1 MFISIIVILIKYM
14 TAEPS
19 TGRRRG
25 IQYKWVALSNTTI
38 GTLMASIN
46 STIILISLPPIFK
59 GIDLN
64 PLATDS
70 FAYLLWILMG
80 YNIIT
85 ATLLVTFGRLSDMY
99 GRTRLFNLGFVIF
112 TIGSIL
118 LYLTPGKGSTGAI
131 ELIVFRL
138 FQGAGAAFLFSNS
151 AAILTDAFPVNERGK
166 ALGLNQVAF
175 LAGSFIGLILGGI
188 LAVINWR
195 YVFLV
200 SVPVGAFGSIWSILK
215 LKDNSRKK
223 GVQRID
229 YVGNTLFS
237 GGLTL
242 VLIGVTYGLMP
253 YGSSVMGWNS
263 PWVIAAF
270 SSGGAMLIAFPFVEA
285 RITNPMFDLSLF
297 RIRAFTF
304 GNFAS
309 FLSAIGRGGV
319 MLMLIILL
327 QGIWLPL
334 HGYSYAST
342 PFWAGVYMVPM
353 TVGFIVMGPIS
364 GALSDRYGARFLATM
379 GMVISALAF
388 LVLSIIPYNFTYLEF
403 GASLFV
409 LGIGSGMFAAPNTA
423 AIMNSVPMD
432 ERGVASGMRST
443 LANTGQTISLGIF
456 FTIVILGLAALLPSH
471 ISASMASVGVPQG
484 IISVFSGL
492 PPTGSLFA
500 AFLGEDP
507 VKSVLI
513 TLPPALLGNYT
524 STSWYS
530 AITASG
536 WFPTTIAPAFMPSL
550 RLTFYAGAIL
560 SAVAAVLSALRG
572 KRYVHEDRETTL
584 EASKSGA
591 SIGEASHNLNS
602 QVPMPDGEGK
612 AAQDGI
618 TIGTGSA
625 NGQK

>member
-1 MFISIIVILIKYM
+1 MMGSGTKKKRSM
-14 TAEPS
+14 
-19 TGRRRG
+19 
-25 IQYKWVALSNTTI
+25 QYKWVALSNTTI

-59 GIDLN
+59 GIGLN
-64 PLATDS
+64 PLATGS
-70 FAYLLWILMG
+70 FAFLLWILMG

-112 TIGSIL
+112 TIGSVL

-175 LAGSFIGLILGGI
+175 LAGSFIGLILGGV
-188 LAVINWR
+188 LSVINWR

-215 LKDNSRKK
+215 LRDNSRKR
-223 GVQRID
+223 GIQRID
-229 YVGNTLFS
+229 YAGNTLFS

-242 VLIGVTYGLMP
+242 ILIGVTYGLMP

-270 SSGGAMLIAFPFVEA
+270 ASGSALLIAFPFVEA
-285 RITNPMFDLSLF
+285 RVTNPMFDFSLF

-342 PFWAGVYMVPM
+342 PFWAGVYMLPM
-353 TVGFIVMGPIS
+353 TAGFIVMGPIS
-364 GALSDRYGARFLATM
+364 GALSDKYGARFLATM
-379 GMVISALAF
+379 GMVISAVAF
-388 LVLSIIPYNFTYLEF
+388 IALSVIPYNFTYFEF
-403 GASLFV
+403 GTALFI

-423 AIMNSVPMD
+423 AIMNSVPTD
-432 ERGVASGMRST
+432 ERGIASGMRST
-443 LANTGQTISLGIF
+443 LTNTGQTISLGIF
-456 FTIVILGLAALLPSH
+456 FTIVILGLAATLPAQ

-507 VKSVLI
+507 VRSVLI

-524 STSWYS
+524 TTAWYA
-530 AITASG
+530 AITTSG
-536 WFPTTIAPAFMPSL
+536 WFPNTIAPAFMPSL
-550 RLTFYAGAIL
+550 RLTFYAGSIL
-560 SAVAAVLSALRG
+560 SLIAATLSALRG
-572 KRYVHEDRETTL
+572 KRYVHEDSQENP
-584 EASKSGA
+584 ASVQSDSSVKTGPN
-591 SIGEASHNLNS
+591 NLNGNIL
-602 QVPMPDGEGK
+602 MPDGKRIEN
-612 AAQDGI
+612 QDGI
-618 TIGTGSA
+618 MIGKGDIH
-625 NGQK
+625 GQK